1 MNNNTRLQICLYKA
15 YLHMLI
21 SSNMKRMKI
30 KKKEEKWELHETKEE
45 KKMPQ
50 QQHTKYLFYMQR

>member
-1 MNNNTRLQICLYKA
+1 
-15 YLHMLI
+15 MLI

-30 KKKEEKWELHETKEE
+30 E
-45 KKMPQ
+45 KKGRKMRIARNEKRKKNAQ